1 MSIGPLTV
9 LSTIISSILCCS
21 CLIMKI
27 NFKNKNYD
35 EIIEKLQG
43 FFSNCMSSWGLFWM
57 VILFFLPLFI
67 ILAIGALISAIIFLF
82 LLYPFYCIIRYVSF
96 VYNYYDDAN

>member
-1 MSIGPLTV
+1 
-9 LSTIISSILCCS
+9 
-21 CLIMKI
+21 MKI

-67 ILAIGALISAIIFLF
+67 ILAAGAFTSAIIFLF

-96 VYNYYDDAN
+96 VYNYHDDVN